1 MKIAFEYG
9 DVVECDDNQ
18 VPLLLTIFGELP
30 TPSEGGT
37 TYVAG
42 DDNTFGL
49 PTTGHHHRKIGTD
62 LVTAEKCRER
72 YLAKVPNGL
81 KDL

>member
-9 DVVECDDNQ
+9 DIVECDYC
-18 VPLLLTIFGELP
+18 PIPKLLIIFGELKH
-30 TPSEGGT
+30 TSEGGT
-37 TYVAG
+37 SYIGG

-49 PTTGHHHRKIGTD
+49 PLSGHYHRKIGTD